1 MRNQRR
7 GTIYILTL
15 GTALIVALLAAA
27 ALLAVRAR
35 RRQADLTEHMLQAQC
50 NAHTGLEMA
59 LFRIANN
66 STWRTLLSV
75 DTWAAPVATRT
86 GTYSFMG
93 IDPDDGNV
101 TGDTLDPV
109 VLTAVGTCGPAR
121 QKVSVRL
128 KMRNAG
134 LRCLEP
140 VINSKGNLVFDATTV
155 NGNRLVSSNARVSAT
170 TGTQV
175 YVKAESKLNPT
186 ASGGSVFYSGTS
198 TDGTWPRTMPVAST
212 VVSYYQTNGTAIA
225 STDLPQWDAEQLAN
239 AGMSDGTTGWEP
251 LDACTLTL
259 DTAASQTPWS
269 IFVDGRSGPGD
280 GPSQVV
286 TEKLQSGATFAV
298 TADAKAASGS
308 LNLRISLRVVSTGS
322 GTQTFSTTW
331 TTVDS
336 AVFATVAGSITPTWT
351 GSLVEAKW
359 FVESE
364 SSSGEFWFDDAGLK
378 DAEAQAGF
386 LAIHRKVLS
395 PACNPFGAGTTN
407 TRGIYVIDCSK
418 KPISIKDSRIV
429 GTLVLLNYDATNSL
443 IHGSMSWQPAV
454 ASADPAVANQP
465 ILVANKKLNFDTSTA
480 DLSEGLVNL
489 NLNPIGTPYGSV
501 QDSDKDDVVPS
512 LFDGLI
518 YVNGNTTV
526 TGSLRLQG
534 VMVIDGTTTFTGA
547 DVVANYDPLYYWY
560 NAPPGFEDSP
570 VPELVPGSFRR
581 VVD

>member
-1 MRNQRR
+1 MRNRRR

-15 GTALIVALLAAA
+15 GTSLIVALLAAA

-35 RRQADLTEHMLQAQC
+35 RRQADLTEYMLQARC

-59 LFRIANN
+59 LFRIAN
-66 STWRTLLSV
+66 SSAWRELFSI
-75 DTWAAPVATRT
+75 DTWAVPAATRT
-86 GTYSFMG
+86 GTYFFTG
-93 IDPDDGNV
+93 IDPDDGNL
-101 TGDTLDPV
+101 TDNTLDPV

-140 VINSKGNLVFDATTV
+140 VINSDGNLVLDATTV
-155 NGNRLVSSNARVSAT
+155 NGNRFVSSNARVSAT
-170 TGTQV
+170 TGSQV
-175 YVKAESKLNPT
+175 YVKAESKLTPSV
-186 ASGGSVFYSGTS
+186 SGGSVFHAGTS
-198 TDGTWPRTMPVAST
+198 TKGTWPRTMPVAT
-212 VVSYYQTNGTAIA
+212 TIVSYYQTSGTAIA
-225 STDLPQWDAEQLAN
+225 STDLPQWDAEQLVN

-251 LDACTLTL
+251 LDACALTL
-259 DTAASQTPWS
+259 DTAASRTPWS
-269 IFVDGRSGPGD
+269 IYVDARSGPGD
-280 GPSQVV
+280 GPSQIV

-308 LNLRISLRVVSTGS
+308 MNLRISIRVVSTGS
-322 GTQTFSTTW
+322 GTQTFSTSW

-336 AVFATVAGSITPTWT
+336 TVFATVAGSITPTWT

-364 SSSGEFWFDDAGLK
+364 SSSGGFWFDDAGLK
-378 DAEAQAGF
+378 DAEARAGF

-407 TRGIYVIDCSK
+407 ARGIYVIDCK
-418 KPISIKDSRIV
+418 KAPISIKNSRIV
-429 GTLVLLNYDATNSL
+429 GTLVLLNYDDTNSL

-465 ILVANKKLNFDTSTA
+465 ILVANKKMNFGTSAA
-480 DLSEGLVNL
+480 DLNEGLVNL
-489 NLNPIGTPYGSV
+489 NLNPLGTPYGSV

-512 LFDGLI
+512 HLDGLI
-518 YVNGNTTV
+518 YVNGNVTV
-526 TGSLRLQG
+526 TGSLRLHG
-534 VMVIDGTTTFTGA
+534 VMVSAGTATFTGA
-547 DVVANYDPLYYWY
+547 DVAVNYDPLYYWY
-560 NAPPGFEDSP
+560 NAPPGFEDAP
-570 VPELVPGSFRR
+570 VPELVPGSLRR